1 MNRVILVRHAEPQ
14 VEIEIPAAAWSLT
27 TRGEQ
32 ATRRLVPRLA
42 SLRPGVVVTSPERK
56 ALQTAGL
63 LAEGL
68 ELSLQQDERFSEQGA
83 EVGEFFPDYSD
94 FRARVEEHFARPD
107 EVVFRGESSHAAA
120 DRFASGVASL
130 RESATTGVPIIVS
143 HGRIMASWLASV
155 TGEPALGIWTSLR
168 MPDLIEVD
176 LDTLRYRSIPVDLV
190 QETL

>member
-14 VEIEIPAAAWSLT
+14 VEIEIPASAWSLT

-32 ATRRLVPRLA
+32 STRRLVHRLA
-42 SLRPGVVVTSPERK
+42 TLRPGMIVASPERK
-56 ALQTAGL
+56 ALQTAAL
-63 LAEGL
+63 LVEGL

-83 EVGEFFPDYSD
+83 DVGAFYPDYAD

-120 DRFASGVASL
+120 ERFANGVASIG
-130 RESATTGVPIIVS
+130 EQSINGVPVIVS

-155 TGEPALGIWTSLR
+155 TGEPAIGIWDALR
-168 MPDLIEVD
+168 MPDLLEVD
-176 LDTLRYRSIPVDLV
+176 LDTKRYRSIPIDLV
-190 QETL
+190 QE